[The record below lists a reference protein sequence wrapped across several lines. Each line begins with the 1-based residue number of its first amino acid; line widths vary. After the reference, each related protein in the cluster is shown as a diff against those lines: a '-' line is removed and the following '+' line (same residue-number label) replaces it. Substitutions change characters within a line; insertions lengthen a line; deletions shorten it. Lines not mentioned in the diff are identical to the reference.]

1 MGEHHFTES
10 KFLPIFSSETSVMP
24 YSAGNL
30 SYDERLAKKW
40 ISDRRFHVNDMGGW
54 PKVHSKAYNLGS
66 GKLIKFHLSRENTQ
80 IVFVGIDKMCMTR
93 FPLLRSYFQSLTLNP
108 ISISSSKF

>member
-10 KFLPIFSSETSVMP
+10 KFLPIFSSETSVTP

-66 GKLIKFHLSRENTQ
+66 GKITECINFPFRGKILKFS
-80 IVFVGIDKMCMTR
+80 M
-93 FPLLRSYFQSLTLNP
+93 
-108 ISISSSKF
+108 